1 LRKEPEIGRWG
12 QSGSSWVG
20 GRNVILIYGRI
31 LGKIANFEMEI
42 INSYNLNEKCSPVGS
57 CAQTLSFLMVA

>member
-1 LRKEPEIGRWG
+1 M
-12 QSGSSWVG
+12 
-20 GRNVILIYGRI
+20 ILIYGRI